1 MYNKITQGRSII
13 KDYKEVA
20 LTTNFKHNSTIGK
33 ASQFFLKEGPLAI
46 LPFSKKMFSVVWSVK
61 ASYFNEKNKLINNI
75 LGSRIKNNLFRL
87 TFSHSSTEFNGNNFD
102 KTTNLQFRWNRILN
116 EDHSLFLFVQTGE
129 SARSYID
136 ERTLFGVGLRQHL
149 YKKDKNYFDIAVGP
163 FYEFEAYPKYTSE
176 NVSYNTSNQK
186 TTRISFNVFSSV
198 KLFENVTS
206 ATTLYTQWKYDEI
219 GNVRVFGNQYIKFKI
234 NEKLSTY
241 VRYVVRYRSINYIKS
256 LKNDTDFMYGLEINI

>member
-1 MYNKITQGRSII
+1 MKNK
-13 KDYKEVA
+13 Y
-20 LTTNFKHNSTIGK
+20 
-33 ASQFFLKEGPLAI
+33 FFLVI
-46 LPFSKKMFSVVWSVK
+46 LILLSNIIYSQTIVDTESSLKKIDSTFHAFANFMGDKKTGNFDLSFIRADVT
-61 ASYFNEKNKLINNI
+61 
-75 LGSRIKNNLFRL
+75 LGSRIKNDLFRL
-87 TFSHSSTEFNGNNFD
+87 TYSHSSTEFNGNNFD

>member
-1 MYNKITQGRSII
+1 MKNK
-13 KDYKEVA
+13 Y
-20 LTTNFKHNSTIGK
+20 
-33 ASQFFLKEGPLAI
+33 FFLVI
-46 LPFSKKMFSVVWSVK
+46 LILLSNIICSQTIVDTESSLKKIDSTFHAFANFMGDKKTGNFDLSFIRADVT
-61 ASYFNEKNKLINNI
+61 
-75 LGSRIKNNLFRL
+75 LGSRIKNDLFRL

>member
-1 MYNKITQGRSII
+1 MKNK
-13 KDYKEVA
+13 Y
-20 LTTNFKHNSTIGK
+20 
-33 ASQFFLKEGPLAI
+33 FFLVI
-46 LPFSKKMFSVVWSVK
+46 LILLSNIIYSQTIVDTESSLKKIDSTFHAFANFMGDKKTGNFDLSFIRADVT
-61 ASYFNEKNKLINNI
+61 

-176 NVSYNTSNQK
+176 SVSYNTSNQK
-186 TTRISFNVFSSV
+186 TTRISFNIFSSV

-241 VRYVVRYRSINYIKS
+241 IRYVVRYRSINYIKS

>member
-1 MYNKITQGRSII
+1 MKNK
-13 KDYKEVA
+13 Y
-20 LTTNFKHNSTIGK
+20 
-33 ASQFFLKEGPLAI
+33 FFLVI
-46 LPFSKKMFSVVWSVK
+46 LILLSNIICSQTIVDTESSLKKIDSTFHAFANFMGDKKTGNFDLSFIRADVT
-61 ASYFNEKNKLINNI
+61 
-75 LGSRIKNNLFRL
+75 LGSRIKNDLFRL
-87 TFSHSSTEFNGNNFD
+87 TYSHSSTEFNGNNFD

>member
-1 MYNKITQGRSII
+1 MKNK
-13 KDYKEVA
+13 Y
-20 LTTNFKHNSTIGK
+20 
-33 ASQFFLKEGPLAI
+33 FFLVI
-46 LPFSKKMFSVVWSVK
+46 LILLSNIIYSQTIVDTESSLKKIDSTFHAFANFMGDKKTGNFDLSFIRADVT
-61 ASYFNEKNKLINNI
+61 

>member
-1 MYNKITQGRSII
+1 MKNK
-13 KDYKEVA
+13 Y
-20 LTTNFKHNSTIGK
+20 
-33 ASQFFLKEGPLAI
+33 FFLVI
-46 LPFSKKMFSVVWSVK
+46 LILLSNIICSQTIVDTESSLKKIDSTFHAFANFMGDKKTGNFDLSFIRADVT
-61 ASYFNEKNKLINNI
+61 

-186 TTRISFNVFSSV
+186 TTRISFNIFSSV

>member
-1 MYNKITQGRSII
+1 MKNK
-13 KDYKEVA
+13 Y
-20 LTTNFKHNSTIGK
+20 
-33 ASQFFLKEGPLAI
+33 FFLVI
-46 LPFSKKMFSVVWSVK
+46 LILLSNIIYSQTIVDTESSLKKIDSTFHAFANFMGDKKTGNFDLSFIRADVT
-61 ASYFNEKNKLINNI
+61 
-75 LGSRIKNNLFRL
+75 LGSRIKNDLFRL

>member
-1 MYNKITQGRSII
+1 MKNK
-13 KDYKEVA
+13 Y
-20 LTTNFKHNSTIGK
+20 
-33 ASQFFLKEGPLAI
+33 FFLVI
-46 LPFSKKMFSVVWSVK
+46 LILLSNIIYSQTIVDTESSLKKIDSTFHAFANFMGDKKTGNFDLSFIRADVT
-61 ASYFNEKNKLINNI
+61 

-241 VRYVVRYRSINYIKS
+241 IRYVVRYRSINYIKS